1 MLKKDL
7 TKEIAGYIMKKAV
20 IESRLY
26 PIFSYANKISLKIIS
41 NLSIVFEHII
51 FLQLDKSNYITYH
64 TRKYKNHGLISF
76 RVKFYL

>member
-41 NLSIVFEHII
+41 NLSIVFELHII
-51 FLQLDKSNYITYH
+51 QGNIKIMD
-64 TRKYKNHGLISF
+64 
-76 RVKFYL
+76 